1 MKKRVSENEQKTAL
15 PKRPRATKKI
25 PLRSRHETGSNARR
39 AKGQLD
45 ADALMAAIVESSDD
59 AIISKDLNGVISSW
73 NDGAET

>member
-1 MKKRVSENEQKTAL
+1 MKKRVSENEQKTAS

-25 PLRSRHETGSNARR
+25 SPRSRHETGSNAKR
-39 AKGQLD
+39 AQGQLD
-45 ADALMAAIVESSDD
+45 VGALMTAIVESSDD